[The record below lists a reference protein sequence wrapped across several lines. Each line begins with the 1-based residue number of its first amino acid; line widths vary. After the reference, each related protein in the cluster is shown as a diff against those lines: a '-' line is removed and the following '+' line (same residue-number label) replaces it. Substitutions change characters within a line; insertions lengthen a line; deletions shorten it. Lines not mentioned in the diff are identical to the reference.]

1 MYMDFYII
9 ESQATHS
16 CLRPSLQLLEV
27 RRAGVDK
34 YSQIKQNKKQKQKL
48 AAEWNAR

>member
-1 MYMDFYII
+1 MDIYII
-9 ESQATHS
+9 VSHATHS

-27 RRAGVDK
+27 RRAGDDK
-34 YSQIKQNKKQKQKL
+34 YLKIKQNKKQKQKL